1 MYEITLAKT
10 LTRRVRIEPADDFE
24 SAVEWA
30 AAHWGEV
37 GFGEG
42 IAFWVEALDDYGAE
56 AVVADGVEG

>member
-1 MYEITLAKT
+1 MYEIMLAKT

-30 AAHWGEV
+30 AAHWDEV

-42 IAFWVEALDDYGAE
+42 ASFWVEVLDDYGAE
-56 AVVADGVEG
+56 TVVTDGVEG